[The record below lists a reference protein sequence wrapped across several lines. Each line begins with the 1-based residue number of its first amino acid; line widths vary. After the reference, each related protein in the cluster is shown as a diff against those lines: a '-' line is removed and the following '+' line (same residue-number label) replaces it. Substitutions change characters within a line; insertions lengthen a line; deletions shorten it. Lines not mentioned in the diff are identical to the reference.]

1 MPLHIC
7 RNFAGEARAGWD
19 RGRNDPAAF
28 LQTSTFA
35 DEIVAA
41 LTDEI
46 SNALAH
52 SHENRHDG

>member
-1 MPLHIC
+1 LELTVSSIDLAPSPDKST
-7 RNFAGEARAGWD
+7 RD
-19 RGRNDPAAF
+19 AAF